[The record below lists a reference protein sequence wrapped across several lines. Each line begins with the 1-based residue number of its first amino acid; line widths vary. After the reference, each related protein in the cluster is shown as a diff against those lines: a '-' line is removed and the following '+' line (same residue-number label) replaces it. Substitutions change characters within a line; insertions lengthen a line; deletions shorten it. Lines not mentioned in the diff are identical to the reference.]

1 MTFKHWGLA
10 GAVLVGALLSFSVAA
25 EQNPDSNQ
33 NSNQGTVGKTV
44 DSAVQSIKKGA
55 QSASE
60 AVREQYAKARTSIHN
75 MGVSS
80 RIYGRVHWDKA
91 LVGHKIDIDVQ
102 QDGVAT
108 LTGTVPN
115 AVARAKAVELT
126 KDTVGVTRV
135 VDRLTVVATAP
146 TTPTPAKP

>member
-10 GAVLVGALLSFSVAA
+10 STVLAGALLSFSPAA
-25 EQNPDSNQ
+25 EQNQ
-33 NSNQGTVGKTV
+33 NTKPNPNQGTVGKTV

-55 QSASE
+55 QSASD
-60 AVREQYAKARTSIHN
+60 AVREQYQKARTSIHN

-102 QDGVAT
+102 RDGVAT

-115 AVARAKAVELT
+115 AAARAKAVELT

-135 VDRLTVVATAP
+135 VDRLTVVTTAP